1 MKHTIQFK
9 IVTPEKIVYSDDIDK
24 VTIPTKDGEITVLAN
39 HSPLISILKTGE
51 MKIVK
56 DDNIISLSVSTGFVE
71 IRPNS
76 EVYILADTAERAEDI
91 DIERAKIAKE
101 RVEKMLK
108 DKSNINDINF
118 AALQA
123 SLNRELTRIKIAN
136 KYRKIR

>member
-51 MKIVK
+51 MKVVK

-136 KYRKIR
+136 KYKKIR